1 LKATTKAHAAL
12 LGTNLFFAINLTAI
26 KFIVNAG
33 FAQPFAINI
42 IRVGVTS
49 ILLWGMYIFQSN
61 KTPVNRADIGRL
73 VLCALMGVAI
83 NQLLFV
89 KGLSLTYSIHASL
102 LMLITPI
109 LIIIIAA
116 SFLNEKWTLLKL
128 SGLILGITGACIL
141 LSTKEITGNARN
153 AFLGDVLIISNAV
166 AYAIFFVL
174 VKPLMKTY
182 PPITVIRLIFTIG
195 FFMMLPFCWREFN
208 DVPWHSFTP
217 VAWGTL
223 CSIVIAGTFLAYL
236 FNVYGIKMLG
246 ASTAGTYIYSQP
258 FFAAAIAA
266 IFLGEQL
273 TTAKI
278 VAAGF
283 IFLGVYLSNK
293 TPTHV

>member
-1 LKATTKAHAAL
+1 
-12 LGTNLFFAINLTAI
+12 
-26 KFIVNAG
+26 
-33 FAQPFAINI
+33 
-42 IRVGVTS
+42 
-49 ILLWGMYIFQSN
+49 MYIFQSN

-208 DVPWHSFTP
+208 DVPWHSFTA

>member
-1 LKATTKAHAAL
+1 
-12 LGTNLFFAINLTAI
+12 
-26 KFIVNAG
+26 
-33 FAQPFAINI
+33 
-42 IRVGVTS
+42 
-49 ILLWGMYIFQSN
+49 
-61 KTPVNRADIGRL
+61 
-73 VLCALMGVAI
+73 
-83 NQLLFV
+83 
-89 KGLSLTYSIHASL
+89 
-102 LMLITPI
+102 MLITPI

>member
-1 LKATTKAHAAL
+1 MKPTTKAHAAL
-12 LGTNLFFAINLTAI
+12 LGTNFFFAINLTAI

-49 ILLWGMYIFQSN
+49 ILLWGMYIFESN
-61 KTPVNRADIGRL
+61 KTPVNRADTGRL

-116 SFLNEKWTLLKL
+116 SFLQEKWSILKL

-141 LSTKEITGNARN
+141 LSAKEITGNARN

-208 DVPWHSFTP
+208 DVQWHSFTP
-217 VAWGTL
+217 IAWGTM
-223 CSIVIAGTFLAYL
+223 CSIVFAGTFLAYL

-266 IFLGEQL
+266 VFLGEHL
-273 TTAKI
+273 TSAKLL
-278 VAAGF
+278 AAVF